1 MKRKSFFLNLKTLS
15 LINKSCQFLVATQY
29 HPVNVFDGEEDTGA
43 ELLANFNK
51 YLAPNSAQ
59 HFAIYDFI
67 KEMHC
72 FHSENVSLFVI
83 YV

>member
-1 MKRKSFFLNLKTLS
+1 M
-15 LINKSCQFLVATQY
+15 
-29 HPVNVFDGEEDTGA
+29 NVFDGEEDTGA
-43 ELLANFNK
+43 MLLANFNK